1 MKENCVINPRTKRAV
16 RKGTKT
22 YNKIKHLLNE
32 TQESSKSVQVNMSV
46 TKKIKSVAPEIIQA
60 QPISKTK
67 SRSIARVSSS
77 AKTAKTASPPAPKTI
92 SVKKVTP
99 LKSSQSSKIKAA
111 NYLKKIVRRKIID
124 NKIGEDEN
132 AGNKIVA
139 LVKRRLQPRYK
150 PVSILPDK
158 SDTKAPPA
166 KDDTLLIDNVKVLQT
181 FLKKKLIKDRYSLK
195 NRIAFTK
202 YVEEKIKSIPHGE
215 CAKPYTF
222 NDGTKGFTIKNIIF
236 LNKIIGTPS
245 AYGKIY
251 LSSIKNSF
259 GGFAMVAKMMR
270 ETSDNL
276 SEIRIMK
283 TITNKLVSTGN
294 SKHFII
300 NVGSFQCKSKTENKP
315 NERLLAINEL
325 AHGDLKMAVNDYEIY
340 SKEEVMIN
348 MYLQIIIAIATFQI
362 QTSHY
367 HNDCHWGN
375 FLYQR
380 NNDVGWYK
388 YIFNGNIFY
397 LKSCGLNMCIY
408 DYGLA
413 RKIPKAKIP
422 IMSRYLIG
430 DFHRISLA
438 FITKNY
444 NGWNDNDIPEDVVA
458 TAMNVKSFL
467 TSNATLAKTNDGS
480 FKKRDSVFQYIFD
493 YVLSTIISDYPNVIT
508 TQTPNNVINKD
519 AFII

>member
-1 MKENCVINPRTKRAV
+1 MMKENCVINPLTKRAV
-16 RKGTKT
+16 RRGTKT
-22 YNKIKHLLNE
+22 YNKIKHLLDDP
-32 TQESSKSVQVNMSV
+32 QESSKSVQVNMSV
-46 TKKIKSVAPEIIQA
+46 TKKIKSVKPATIQSP
-60 QPISKTK
+60 PISKIK
-67 SRSIARVSSS
+67 SRPSSRVSSV
-77 AKTAKTASPPAPKTI
+77 KTASLSAPKTI
-92 SVKKVTP
+92 SVKQATP
-99 LKSSQSSKIKAA
+99 LKSSKSSKIKAA
-111 NYLKKIVRRKIID
+111 NYLKKVIRRKIID
-124 NKIGEDEN
+124 DKIERDEN

-139 LVKRRLQPRYK
+139 LVKRRLQPRYE
-150 PVSILPDK
+150 PISILPDK
-158 SDTKAPPA
+158 SDTKPPPP

-181 FLKKKLIKDRYSLK
+181 FLRKKLIKDRYSLK

-283 TITNKLVSTGN
+283 TITNKLISTGK

-325 AHGDLKMAVNDYEIY
+325 AHGDLKMAVNDYDIY
-340 SKEEVMIN
+340 SNEKIMIN
-348 MYLQIIIAIATFQI
+348 IYIQIIIAIATFQI

-388 YIFNGNIFY
+388 YTFNGNIFY

-422 IMSRYLIG
+422 TMSRYLIA

-438 FITKNY
+438 FITDNY
-444 NGWNDNDIPEDVVA
+444 RGWNSNDLPEDVVA
-458 TAMNVKSFL
+458 TAMNVKTFL
-467 TSNATLAKTNDGS
+467 TSNATLSMINDGS

-493 YVLSTIISDYPNVIT
+493 YVLPAIMSDYGDIIT
-508 TQTPNNVINKD
+508 TQEPDNVINQD

>member
-1 MKENCVINPRTKRAV
+1 MMKENCVINPLTKRAV
-16 RKGTKT
+16 RRGTKT
-22 YNKIKHLLNE
+22 YNKIKHLLDDP
-32 TQESSKSVQVNMSV
+32 QESSKSVQVNMSV
-46 TKKIKSVAPEIIQA
+46 TKKIKSVKPATIQSP
-60 QPISKTK
+60 PISKIK
-67 SRSIARVSSS
+67 SRPSSRVSSV
-77 AKTAKTASPPAPKTI
+77 KTASLSAPKTI
-92 SVKKVTP
+92 SVKQATP
-99 LKSSQSSKIKAA
+99 LKSSKSSKIKAA
-111 NYLKKIVRRKIID
+111 NYLKKVIRRKIID
-124 NKIGEDEN
+124 DKIERDEN

-139 LVKRRLQPRYK
+139 LVKRRLQPRYE
-150 PVSILPDK
+150 PISILPDK
-158 SDTKAPPA
+158 SDTKPPPP

-181 FLKKKLIKDRYSLK
+181 FLRKKLIKDRYSLK

-283 TITNKLVSTGN
+283 TITNKLISTGK

-325 AHGDLKMAVNDYEIY
+325 AHGDLKMAVNDYDIY
-340 SKEEVMIN
+340 SNEKIMIN
-348 MYLQIIIAIATFQI
+348 IYIQIIIAIATFQI

-388 YIFNGNIFY
+388 YTFNGNIFY

-422 IMSRYLIG
+422 TMSRYLIA

-438 FITKNY
+438 FITDNY
-444 NGWNDNDIPEDVVA
+444 RGWNTNDLPEDVVA
-458 TAMNVKSFL
+458 TAMNVKTFL
-467 TSNATLAKTNDGS
+467 TSNATLSMINDGS

-493 YVLSTIISDYPNVIT
+493 YVLPAIMSDYGDIIT
-508 TQTPNNVINKD
+508 TQEPDNVINQD

>member
-1 MKENCVINPRTKRAV
+1 MMKENCVINPLTKRAV
-16 RKGTKT
+16 RRGTKT
-22 YNKIKHLLNE
+22 YNKIKHLLDDP
-32 TQESSKSVQVNMSV
+32 QESSKSVQVNMSV
-46 TKKIKSVAPEIIQA
+46 TKKIKSVKPATIQSP
-60 QPISKTK
+60 PISKIK
-67 SRSIARVSSS
+67 SRPSSRVSSV
-77 AKTAKTASPPAPKTI
+77 KTASLSAPKTI
-92 SVKKVTP
+92 SVKQATP
-99 LKSSQSSKIKAA
+99 LKSSKSSKIKAA
-111 NYLKKIVRRKIID
+111 NYLKKVIRRKIID
-124 NKIGEDEN
+124 DKIERDEN

-139 LVKRRLQPRYK
+139 LVKRRLQPRYE
-150 PVSILPDK
+150 PISILPDK
-158 SDTKAPPA
+158 SDTKPPPP

-181 FLKKKLIKDRYSLK
+181 FLRKKLIKDRYSLK

-283 TITNKLVSTGN
+283 TITNKLISTGK

-325 AHGDLKMAVNDYEIY
+325 AHGDLKMAVNDYDIY
-340 SKEEVMIN
+340 SNEKIMIN
-348 MYLQIIIAIATFQI
+348 IYIQIIIAIATFQI

-388 YIFNGNIFY
+388 YTFNGNIFY

-422 IMSRYLIG
+422 TMSRYLIA
-430 DFHRISLA
+430 DFHRITLA
-438 FITKNY
+438 FITDNY
-444 NGWNDNDIPEDVVA
+444 RGWNTNDLPEDVVA
-458 TAMNVKSFL
+458 TAMNVKTFL
-467 TSNATLAKTNDGS
+467 TSNATLSMINDGS

-493 YVLSTIISDYPNVIT
+493 YVLPAIMSDYGDIIT
-508 TQTPNNVINKD
+508 TQEPDNVINQD

>member
-1 MKENCVINPRTKRAV
+1 MMKENCVINPLTKRAV
-16 RKGTKT
+16 RRGTKT
-22 YNKIKHLLNE
+22 YNKIKHLLDE
-32 TQESSKSVQVNMSV
+32 PQESSKSVQVNMSV
-46 TKKIKSVAPEIIQA
+46 TKKIKSAKPATIQSP
-60 QPISKTK
+60 PISKTK
-67 SRSIARVSSS
+67 SRLSSRVSSV
-77 AKTAKTASPPAPKTI
+77 KTASLSAPKTI
-92 SVKKVTP
+92 SVKQATP
-99 LKSSQSSKIKAA
+99 LKSSKSSKIKAS
-111 NYLKKIVRRKIID
+111 NYLKKVVRRKIID
-124 NKIGEDEN
+124 DKIEKEEN

-139 LVKRRLQPRYK
+139 LVKRRLQPRYE
-150 PVSILPDK
+150 PISILPDK
-158 SDTKAPPA
+158 SDTKPPPP

-181 FLKKKLIKDRYSLK
+181 FLRKKLIKDRYSLK

-222 NDGTKGFTIKNIIF
+222 DDGTKGFTIKNIIF

-276 SEIRIMK
+276 GEIRIMK
-283 TITNKLVSTGN
+283 TITNKLISTGK

-325 AHGDLKMAVNDYEIY
+325 AHGDLKMAVNDYDIY
-340 SKEEVMIN
+340 SNEKIMIN
-348 MYLQIIIAIATFQI
+348 IYIQIIIAIATFQI

-388 YIFNGNIFY
+388 YTFNGNIFY

-422 IMSRYLIG
+422 TMSRYLIA
-430 DFHRISLA
+430 DFHRITLA
-438 FITKNY
+438 FITDNY
-444 NGWNDNDIPEDVVA
+444 RGWNTNDLPEDVVA
-458 TAMNVKSFL
+458 TAMNVKTFL
-467 TSNATLAKTNDGS
+467 TSNATLSMINDGS

-493 YVLSTIISDYPNVIT
+493 YVLPTIMSDYGDIIT
-508 TQTPNNVINKD
+508 TQEPDNVINQD